1 MLTRG
6 ELLEKVTTK
15 RDVKGAVRRAT
26 RDLLERNS
34 AFSSLPASRRDQ
46 IARDTIKVATYLAEL
61 PKGTDG
67 LGNRVQEVNFPA
79 FVADLMKGVFDAI
92 VKASIDQMKAFAKLI
107 AAVAKSVDQF
117 RDQNI
122 SDNQA
127 RDFLTEQIPDLKL
140 DPPKLRA
147 KPPAGRLATRRQ
159 QLLATM
165 VLMGINRVVVTD
177 GRIRA
182 RKTPAKY

>member
-1 MLTRG
+1 LKKITPKTDAKA
-6 ELLEKVTTK
+6 L
-15 RDVKGAVRRAT
+15 VRRAT
-26 RDLLERNS
+26 RDLLDRDP

-46 IARDTIKVATYLAEL
+46 IARDTIKIAAYLAEL

-67 LGNRVQEVNFPA
+67 FGNRVPEVNFPA

-92 VKASIDQMKAFAKLI
+92 LKASIDQMKAFAKLI
-107 AAVAKSVDQF
+107 AAVARSLDQF

-122 SDNQA
+122 SDKQA
-127 RDFLTEQIPDLKL
+127 RDFLTEQFPDLKA
-140 DPPKLRA
+140 DHPKLKA
-147 KPPAGRLATRRQ
+147 KPPAGRLATTRQ

-182 RKTPAKY
+182 RKPAKS

>member
-1 MLTRG
+1 LYWVKAGR
-6 ELLEKVTTK
+6 EFLKKVTTK
-15 RDVKGAVRRAT
+15 RDAKAAVRRAT
-26 RDLLERNS
+26 SDLLERNP

-46 IARDTIKVATYLAEL
+46 IARDMIKVAAYLAEL
-61 PKGTDG
+61 PKGPD
-67 LGNRVQEVNFPA
+67 EVNFPA

-92 VKASIDQMKAFAKLI
+92 VKASIDQMKAFARLI
-107 AAVAKSVDQF
+107 AAVAKSLDQF

-127 RDFLTEQIPDLKL
+127 RDFLTAQFPDLKL
-140 DPPKLRA
+140 DPRKLKA

-182 RKTPAKY
+182 RKKPAR

>member
-1 MLTRG
+1 MK
-6 ELLEKVTTK
+6 KVTSK
-15 RDVKGAVRRAT
+15 RDAKVAVRLAA
-26 RDLLERNS
+26 RDLLDRNP

-46 IARDTIKVATYLAEL
+46 IARDTIKVTSYLAEL

-67 LGNRVQEVNFPA
+67 SGQRVLEVSFPG

-92 VKASIDQMKAFAKLI
+92 LKASIDQMKAFARLI
-107 AAVAKSVDQF
+107 AAVAKSLEQF

-127 RDFLTEQIPDLKL
+127 RDFLTEQFPDLKL
-140 DPPKLRA
+140 DPPKLKAR
-147 KPPAGRLATRRQ
+147 PPARRLATSRQ

-182 RKTPAKY
+182 RKTLAKP